1 MLKGAQK
8 YLKLFKSTPETTTS
22 NQKYMNISKFT
33 ISEKKNKSV
42 LKSTKKCKSVL
53 KSALKYSK
61 VLKSTQKC
69 SKMLKSTKKSSK
81 VLQKVIKCI
90 SMN

>member
-33 ISEKKNKSV
+33 ISEKKTNQCLKVQKSV
-42 LKSTKKCKSVL
+42 SQCL
-53 KSALKYSK
+53 K
-61 VLKSTQKC
+61 VL
-69 SKMLKSTKKSSK
+69 
-81 VLQKVIKCI
+81 
-90 SMN
+90 